1 MPPTRIPASKPP
13 RCFRAPPQPNVRS
26 SPTSR
31 ALPAAAKAPETAPIA
46 LAATGE
52 PVFHDLF
59 RTEGRG
65 AVSQAVSEL
74 WGLRTASASS
84 AGVAPGAP
92 VSGSNGA
99 EHGRGLDLFRS
110 QRPPT

>member
-1 MPPTRIPASKPP
+1 VAAAS
-13 RCFRAPPQPNVRS
+13 
-26 SPTSR
+26 
-31 ALPAAAKAPETAPIA
+31 PAAAKTPETAPVA
-46 LAATGE
+46 FAATGE

-84 AGVAPGAP
+84 AGVAPSAP
-92 VSGSNGA
+92 VSGSNSA
-99 EHGRGLDLFRS
+99 EHGRGFDLFRS